1 MPKSII
7 EIYKDY
13 KIFPNLQMHMLRVG
27 AVASLICDN
36 MLEPVDKQKIVLT
49 CLLHDMGNIIKTRM
63 DVLPEYFEPEGVEYW
78 QKVKDEFVA
87 KYGADDNQANV
98 LIARE
103 LGLEAVAEMINCFG
117 FANSEKNFQSGDMNT
132 KIAFY
137 ADQRVAPHG
146 VVSFLGRVEDA
157 KKRYAGRT
165 LDLIELG
172 EEKIVGLVLGIENQM
187 FSKCK
192 IKPEDITDQDI
203 APIIEE
209 LKGFMVYGE

>member
-1 MPKSII
+1 MSKTIS
-7 EIYKDY
+7 EIYQDY
-13 KIFPNLQMHMLRVG
+13 RIFPNLKMHMLRVG

-63 DVLPEYFEPEGVEYW
+63 DVLPEYFEPEGVAYW

-98 LIARE
+98 LIAHE
-103 LGLEAVAEMINCFG
+103 LGLPDVAGIIDCFG
-117 FANSEKNFQSGDMNT
+117 FVNSEKNFKSEDLNT

-157 KKRYAGRT
+157 KKRYAGRK
-165 LDLIELG
+165 LDIIELG
-172 EEKIVGLVLGIENQM
+172 EEKIVGLVLGIENQV

-192 IKPEDITDQDI
+192 IKPEDITDEAI

-209 LKGFMVYGE
+209 LKGFMVK